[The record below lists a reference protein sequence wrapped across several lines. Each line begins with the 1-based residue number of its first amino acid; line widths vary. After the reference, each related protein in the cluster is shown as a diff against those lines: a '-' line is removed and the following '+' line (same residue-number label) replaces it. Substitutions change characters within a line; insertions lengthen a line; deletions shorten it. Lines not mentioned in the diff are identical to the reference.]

1 MGRGLGDWDVGRVG
15 WDVGTWGRGD
25 VGTWGRGDVGT
36 WGRGDVGTWGGAIED
51 FRNENLTRVA
61 RVDLYGLET

>member
-1 MGRGLGDWDVGRVG
+1 MG

-25 VGTWGRGDVGT
+25 VGTWDVGT
-36 WGRGDVGTWGGAIED
+36 GGGAIED

-61 RVDLYGLET
+61 RVDLYGLETGVNVY

>member
-1 MGRGLGDWDVGRVG
+1 MGRGLGDWDVGRVFRT
-15 WDVGTWGRGD
+15 WDAWAGTWGRGD

-36 WGRGDVGTWGGAIED
+36 WGCANED